1 MAKTSS
7 MPVSRSK
14 ILSKEL
20 IKAVKQSVKAD
31 YAPYSKTRIGA
42 GVLCKDG
49 RIYTGSNIENSS
61 YSLTMCAERIAL
73 FKALSEGKKKF
84 QLLLVYSPQIDF
96 ILPCGACLQVIS
108 EFAPNLMVVTMNKIA
123 EFRFHPL
130 KTLLTKPFTL

>member
-1 MAKTSS
+1 MAKISS
-7 MPVSRSK
+7 MPASRSK

-20 IKAVKQSVKAD
+20 VRAVKQSVKTA
-31 YAPYSKTRIGA
+31 YAPYSKIRVSA

-49 RIYTGSNIENSS
+49 RIYTGANIENSS

-73 FKALSEGKKKF
+73 FKALSEGERKF
-84 QLLLVYSPQIDF
+84 QVLLVYSPQIDF

-108 EFAPNLMVVTMNKIA
+108 EFAPNIMVVTMNKTA

-130 KTLLTKPFTL
+130 KTLLTKPFIT

>member
-1 MAKTSS
+1 MAKISS
-7 MPVSRSK
+7 MPASRSK
-14 ILSKEL
+14 VLSKEL
-20 IKAVKQSVKAD
+20 IQAVKQSAKAA

-49 RIYTGSNIENSS
+49 RIYTGFNIENSS

-108 EFAPNLMVVTMNKIA
+108 EFAPNLMVVTMNKRT